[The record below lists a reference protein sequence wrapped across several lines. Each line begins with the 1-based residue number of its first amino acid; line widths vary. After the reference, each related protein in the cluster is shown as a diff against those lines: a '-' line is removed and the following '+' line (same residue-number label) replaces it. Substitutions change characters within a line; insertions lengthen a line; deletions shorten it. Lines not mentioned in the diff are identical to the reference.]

1 MRFFC
6 AGFAVER
13 SCGSHACAARIR
25 MNRENKKRKIK
36 GFILQ
41 IQWKWIQSNAV
52 NVLIQVCWFTS
63 LRNNCCRCELSRI
76 HECARIVTTTTIN
89 DTIARYNNNHQDKS
103 HFQFFSIRCSL
114 IIVICHSHFISSS
127 SFLFILNKHLLVHSH
142 DDGGMCDNLA
152 VARSKQ
158 RRTNR
163 FDRSEQTKS
172 KPSKTSFIWLFTE

>member
-1 MRFFC
+1 MQLMCSFKSVGLHRYGIIVVGVNC
-6 AGFAVER
+6 LEYTNA
-13 SCGSHACAARIR
+13 HALRR
-25 MNRENKKRKIK
+25 RQQSMTQSRDTTRQQL
-36 GFILQ
+36 GQQ
-41 IQWKWIQSNAV
+41 IV
-52 NVLIQVCWFTS
+52 P
-63 LRNNCCRCELSRI
+63 
-76 HECARIVTTTTIN
+76 H
-89 DTIARYNNNHQDKS
+89 NNHQDKS

-127 SFLFILNKHLLVHSH
+127 ILFILNKHLLVHSH